1 MKLIL
6 AQATDDQS
14 TQTVTTGTLYSWVDT
29 PMAVALIFALA
40 GAFFISIYFL
50 RRRRSKE

>member
-6 AQATDDQS
+6 AQVTDDQS
-14 TQTVTTGTLYSWVDT
+14 TQTVTPGTFYSWVDT

-50 RRRRSKE
+50 RRRRTKE